1 MNRPAAVRV
10 ADRNLLQDLGAVA
23 AAVDP
28 VPGIAYDLGRAAFDL
43 FRLDAQYAALVADSA
58 LDCVGERGSGD
69 DVRLLSFETA
79 DVSIEVQVSRRP
91 GGSALMGQVI
101 GADAVSVRVE
111 SYSGADVHQSL
122 DAFGSFRCDAVP
134 QGPVRLLV
142 RREGRP
148 DVMTAWIGSR

>member
-10 ADRNLLQDLGAVA
+10 ADRILLQDLGAVA

-28 VPGIAYDLGRAAFDL
+28 VPAIAYDLGRAAFDL

-58 LDCVGERGSGD
+58 RDCVGVRSAGD
-69 DVRLLSFETA
+69 DVRLLSFEAA
-79 DVSIEVQVSRRP
+79 DVAIELQVSRRP

-101 GADAVSVRVE
+101 GDSAVSVRVE
-111 SYSGADVHQSL
+111 SYSGRDVEQSV

-134 QGPVRLLV
+134 TGPVRLLI

-148 DVMTAWIGSR
+148 DVMTGWIGSR